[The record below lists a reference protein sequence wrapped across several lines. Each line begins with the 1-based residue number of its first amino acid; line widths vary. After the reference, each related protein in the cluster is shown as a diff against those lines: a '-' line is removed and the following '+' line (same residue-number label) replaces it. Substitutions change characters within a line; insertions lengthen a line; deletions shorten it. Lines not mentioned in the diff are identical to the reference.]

1 MTGKTLIDSLHRRVD
16 ALAGAPGIRA
26 LVQRQARGAFIAN
39 RNENLFFGVH
49 PTWDE
54 AAAAAR
60 EFGQAGYDNAES
72 AQLYDHHVRL
82 AAHDYPA
89 LYWINRSLDEGLK
102 GVFDVGG
109 AIGIKFLAFREHL
122 ARHVDLAWLVQD
134 VPAMA
139 KHGREL
145 AEQRGDARQLKF
157 TDRFEDGEGSEILL
171 ASGVLQY
178 LPRTLGELL
187 STYRTLPRRI
197 VINTAAVHPEHQ
209 FFTVNSL
216 GTAFCPYRIQ
226 TQAGVVRGLTQLG
239 YRLRETWI
247 SPDKPMTIP
256 FRPDYSLRHYT
267 GYCLDLQK

>member
-1 MTGKTLIDSLHRRVD
+1 MTGKTLIDSLQRRVD
-16 ALAGAPGIRA
+16 ALANVPGLRA
-26 LVQRQARGAFIAN
+26 LVQRQAREAFVAN
-39 RNENLFFGVH
+39 RNQNLFFGIH
-49 PTWDE
+49 STWDE
-54 AAAAAR
+54 AVVAAR

-72 AQLYDHHVRL
+72 AQIYDQRL
-82 AAHDYPA
+82 RMDQHDYPS
-89 LYWINRSLDEGLK
+89 LYWIDRSLDEGLK

-109 AIGIKFLAFREHL
+109 AIGIKFIAFREHL
-122 ARHVDLAWLVQD
+122 RRHADLAWLVQD

-139 KHGREL
+139 RHGREL

-178 LPRTLGELL
+178 LLRTLGELL
-187 STYRTLPRRI
+187 STYRRLPRRI
-197 VINTAAVHPEHQ
+197 IINTAAVHPEHQ

-226 TQAGVVRGLTQLG
+226 TQAALVRGLTQLG

-247 SPDKPMTIP
+247 NPDKPMTIP

>member
-1 MTGKTLIDSLHRRVD
+1 MTGKTLIDSLHCRVD
-16 ALAGAPGIRA
+16 ALANVPGIRT
-26 LVQRQARGAFIAN
+26 LVQRQAREAFVAN
-39 RNENLFFGVH
+39 RNQNLFFGIH
-49 PTWDE
+49 STWDE
-54 AAAAAR
+54 AVVAAR

-72 AQLYDHHVRL
+72 AQIYDQRL
-82 AAHDYPA
+82 RMDQHDYPS
-89 LYWINRSLDEGLK
+89 LYWIDRSLDEGLK

-109 AIGIKFLAFREHL
+109 AIGIKFIAFREHL
-122 ARHVDLAWLVQD
+122 RRHADLSWLVQD

-139 KHGREL
+139 RHGREL

-187 STYRTLPRRI
+187 STCRRLPRRI
-197 VINTAAVHPEHQ
+197 IINTAAVHPEHQ

-226 TQAGVVRGLTQLG
+226 TQAALVRGLTQLG

-247 SPDKPMTIP
+247 NPDKPMTIP
-256 FRPDYSLRHYT
+256 FRPDYSLRHYS